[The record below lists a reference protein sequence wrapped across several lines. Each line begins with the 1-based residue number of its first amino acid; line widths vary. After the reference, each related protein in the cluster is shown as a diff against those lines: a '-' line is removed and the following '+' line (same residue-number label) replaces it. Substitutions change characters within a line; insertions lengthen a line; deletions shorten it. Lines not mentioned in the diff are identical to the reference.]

1 METIGFFEVVL
12 AVLWAVSS
20 TMIYQRLKARTVE
33 LESMLLGE
41 LEHSISSVSESIET
55 QLSTIGDHV
64 REAADIDP
72 LDAIELFRQNII
84 NQFMTMGVE
93 WVGNKFGQN
102 MGVHQ
107 IETPDAPAEIPGP
120 TLEDFN

>member
-1 METIGFFEVVL
+1 MESIGFFEVML
-12 AVLWAVSS
+12 AVLWALSS

-33 LESMLLGE
+33 LEAMLLSE
-41 LEHSISSVSESIET
+41 LEESIATVSNSIET
-55 QLSTIGDHV
+55 QLTSIGNHV

-72 LDAIELFRQNII
+72 LDAIEVFRQNII
-84 NQFMTMGVE
+84 NQLMSMGVE

-107 IETPDAPAEIPGP
+107 IETADAPPDTQGLP
-120 TLEDFN
+120 DLDFE

>member
-1 METIGFFEVVL
+1 MESIGFFEVML
-12 AVLWAVSS
+12 AVLWALSS

-33 LESMLLGE
+33 LEAMLLSE
-41 LEHSISSVSESIET
+41 LEESIATVSNSIET
-55 QLSTIGDHV
+55 QLTSIGNHV

-72 LDAIELFRQNII
+72 LDAIEVFRQNII
-84 NQFMTMGVE
+84 NQLMSMGVE

-107 IETPDAPAEIPGP
+107 IETPDAPPETQSIAD
-120 TLEDFN
+120 LDFE